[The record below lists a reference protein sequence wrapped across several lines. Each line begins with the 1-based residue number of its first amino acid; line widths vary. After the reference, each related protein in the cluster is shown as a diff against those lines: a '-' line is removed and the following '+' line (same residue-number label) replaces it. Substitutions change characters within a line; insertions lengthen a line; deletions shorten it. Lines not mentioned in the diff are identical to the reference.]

1 MAPIRTFARTT
12 VTSPAASTVPTLA
25 SNPPTPTAVPTPGL
39 RRAFAALARP
49 QFRFY
54 AIGVL
59 ITSTGGWVQ
68 RIAQDWL
75 VLTLTD
81 SPTAV
86 GFTTMCQFLPTLL
99 LGLGGGV
106 IADRFPKRVILTAT
120 MTLMG
125 VLAAVL
131 GTLTVTGSIEVWHVN
146 TVAVLLGIA
155 IAVDNPT
162 RQAFVGELAPAGQ
175 LRSAVSMVSS
185 TFQLGAMLGPAI
197 SGLLISGVGSG
208 YAFLLNAASYLGALV
223 ALSRIGPS
231 EPAVRDGAARDL
243 RPAVRFVWD
252 TLTVRWPVALVG
264 VVGMFTLSLGVTMAS
279 FAKSVFH
286 SGSAGYGLLSSSLA
300 LGSMLGAVLS
310 ARHGRAPRL
319 RGLVGS
325 AAALALAE
333 VLCALAPTVVTF
345 VPLLIVLGAAAL
357 SFITTAQ
364 SMVQLSTPSRLRG
377 RVLAVY
383 LLVFLGSGAAG
394 GPLVGWVVDSFGAR
408 VGLGLAGCCSAVAA
422 LSLAVHLARAGHL
435 RLRLEFPARP
445 AEMVTIVGHS

>member
-1 MAPIRTFARTT
+1 M
-12 VTSPAASTVPTLA
+12 TSPAPSAVPTLDRHPLPTSA
-25 SNPPTPTAVPTPGL
+25 PPPPGL
-39 RRAFAALARP
+39 RTAFAALARP
-49 QFRFY
+49 QFRYY

-86 GFTTMCQFLPTLL
+86 GITTMCQFLPTVV

-106 IADRFPKRVILTAT
+106 IADRFAKRVVLRVT
-120 MTLMG
+120 MTSMG
-125 VLAAVL
+125 MLAAVL
-131 GTLTVTGSIEVWHVN
+131 GVLTVTGHIQVWHVN
-146 TVAVLLGIA
+146 AVAVLLGIA

-162 RQAFVGELAPAGQ
+162 RQAFVAELAPAGQ

-208 YAFLLNAASYLGALV
+208 YAFLLNAVSYLGALV
-223 ALSRIGPS
+223 ALALIGKS
-231 EPAVRDGAARDL
+231 SPAGREGSTRDL

-264 VVGMFTLSLGVTMAS
+264 VIGMFTLSLGVTMAS

-286 SGSAGYGLLSSSLA
+286 SGSAGYGLLSSALA

-310 ARHGRAPRL
+310 ARSNRAPRL

-325 AAALALAE
+325 AAALAIAE
-333 VLCALAPTVVTF
+333 LLCALAPTMLTF

-364 SMVQLSTPSRLRG
+364 SMVQLSTPAGLRG

-394 GPLVGWVVDSFGAR
+394 GPLVGWVIDSFGAR
-408 VGLGLAGCCSAVAA
+408 VGLGLAGVCSALAAVA
-422 LSLAVHLARAGHL
+422 LAGHLARTGHL
-435 RLRLEFPARP
+435 RLRVEFPARP
-445 AEMVTIVGHS
+445 ARMITIIASR